1 MEAIAPKQI
10 VRSIWI
16 KSLIMMNLW
25 EWKVLN
31 RLDSIIKVKIQRK
44 DQWSF
49 LNLNLLHIQLIIM
62 ILIIQTKTIFLEQN
76 KVNLNHQIKVIV
88 SNDINK
94 LK

>member
-1 MEAIAPKQI
+1 MEAITPKQI

-62 ILIIQTKTIFLEQN
+62 ILTIKTKTIFLE
-76 KVNLNHQIKVIV
+76 
-88 SNDINK
+88 
-94 LK
+94 